1 MARIFRILRVILVLA
16 IVALGIL
23 ALVISHDSPCG
34 QAPVVAD
41 GVARMKAFTYRC
53 YGSADVLRLEN
64 VAKPVPADDQVLVR
78 VRAASVNPLDWHY
91 LHGSPY
97 FMRLGIGIG
106 TPDDPRLGVDFA
118 GVVEAVGSSV
128 KGFRPG
134 DEVFGGAGGAFAD
147 YVTVRESRAL
157 APKPSN
163 VTFEQ
168 AASIPIAAITAL
180 QALRDEGQIKAG
192 QKVLINGASGG
203 VGTFAVQIAKSFG
216 AEVTGVCSTRN
227 LDLVHSLGADHVVD
241 YTTEDFTTG
250 SDHYDLIVDLVG
262 NRGLSDLR
270 RVLTSNGRLVIIGGP
285 RGNWIGPM
293 TGALK
298 AYLMSPFVDQEMG
311 MMMARLTQ
319 QDLVALGELVKAGKL
334 TPVID
339 RTYPMS
345 ELPEA
350 IAYLEQGHA
359 RGKVVISVEQPA
371 TP

>member
-1 MARIFRILRVILVLA
+1 M
-16 IVALGIL
+16 
-23 ALVISHDSPCG
+23 
-34 QAPVVAD
+34 
-41 GVARMKAFTYRC
+41 
-53 YGSADVLRLEN
+53 
-64 VAKPVPADDQVLVR
+64 
-78 VRAASVNPLDWHY
+78 
-91 LHGSPY
+91 
-97 FMRLGIGIG
+97 
-106 TPDDPRLGVDFA
+106 
-118 GVVEAVGSSV
+118 
-128 KGFRPG
+128 
-134 DEVFGGAGGAFAD
+134 
-147 YVTVRESRAL
+147 TVRESRAL

-203 VGTFAVQIAKSFG
+203 VGTFAVQIAKFG

-250 SDHYDLIVDLVG
+250 SDHYDLIVDLIG
-262 NRGLSDLR
+262 NRGLSNLR